1 MSEILIQN
9 YNLQNEIQLRFLC
22 PYDIDEVKELCGD
35 WFPVHY
41 PEKWF
46 IDITSNSNRFYS
58 LAATYKSK
66 IIGMIIGETK
76 PKALCDLEDKNVL
89 LSSTFNDD
97 TLVTYILSLGVVK
110 EYRRL
115 GIASILLQTFL
126 SYLKSNSTTSK
137 AVYLHVLSTN
147 DNAIRFYEKRG
158 FKRRSFL
165 PKYYSISNQLKDA
178 YCYVLY
184 VNDGYP
190 PWSFIYPFFEKIL
203 FNIFFRILHRGIRIV
218 YKSR

>member
-22 PYDIDEVKELCGD
+22 PFDIDEVKELCAD

-41 PEKWF
+41 PEQWY

-58 LAATYKSK
+58 LAATFKSK
-66 IIGMIIGETK
+66 IIGMIIAETK
-76 PKALCDLEDKNVL
+76 QKRLCDLEDKNVL
-89 LSSTFNDD
+89 LSNKFNDD

-115 GIASILLQTFL
+115 GIASILLQTL
-126 SYLKSNSTTSK
+126 ISYLRSTSTSCK

-158 FKRRSFL
+158 FKNRCFL
-165 PKYYSISNQLKDA
+165 PKYYSINKQLKDA

-184 VNDGYP
+184 MNNGYP
-190 PWSFIYPFFEKIL
+190 PWSFIYPFFKKL
-203 FNIFFRILHRGIRIV
+203 TFYAYACSLN
-218 YKSR
+218 